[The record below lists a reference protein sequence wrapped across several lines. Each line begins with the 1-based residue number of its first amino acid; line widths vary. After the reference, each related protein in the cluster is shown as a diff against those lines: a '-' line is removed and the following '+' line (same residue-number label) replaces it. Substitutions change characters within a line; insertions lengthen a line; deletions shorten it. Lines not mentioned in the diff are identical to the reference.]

1 MKINNDDRNQSLTNF
16 LLDEFLK
23 NYIFEFINAQIDDLN
38 SEHIIAKNKLNEEM
52 KKFENGIKDNPNFV
66 DKELDKKITSLTGDY
81 YKKSDELKIAMKKK
95 NFIETHEDF
104 YNGVISLIF
113 SDNIPSLAEIN
124 SNERSEIIDN
134 LISAN
139 ISKYFNTNKKFL
151 KSLND
156 DYTEFN
162 SAFEHCY
169 YLDFVDGIRTFR
181 SGEFSTEEKQIVINE
196 YFTNTPLY
204 KREVY
209 PPRSIKGIYVINEL
223 DDCKYL
229 FMNLKENNIQ
239 NDLGKENE
247 KSIKKN
253 LVDKI
258 MINFFKPMHVQE
270 IKKNLL
276 KGDSVLFGY
285 SDIFDIDITNV
296 YKLSDEWR
304 TSDLKLK
311 GYLLINNL
319 NKRLITIEDSI
330 VDEVREREE
339 FKENETK
346 TIIEEHD
353 KHVVVGL
360 DEADRKRI
368 IDKVLKAVSEY
379 ESTLTSYR
387 SKYFKDSETKTSGND
402 ENKQET
408 SSVVKKRLVDII
420 YLKDRIVCQ
429 ITPQMIYLSMN
440 DKMVLGVKTYDVF
453 TDNGEKYIY
462 AKDHYYSKYRVVRHG
477 ETHRYSVSRETASL
491 DELIEYFDVTEL
503 NINITATDK
512 PVENLKN
519 SNIHLAGTDGSD
531 EEDEFDSIGDPTEY
545 IDDDDNYED
554 ETYSEYDYSISD
566 TVILGD
572 DDYDD

>member
-1 MKINNDDRNQSLTNF
+1 MKINNDERNQSFTNF

-52 KKFENGIKDNPNFV
+52 KKFENGINDNPNFV

-81 YKKSDELKIAMKKK
+81 YKKSDELKIAIKKK

-124 SNERSEIIDN
+124 GNERSEIIDN

-139 ISKYFNTNKKFL
+139 ISKYFNNNREFL
-151 KSLND
+151 KNLND

-162 SAFEHCY
+162 SGFEYCY

-209 PPRSIKGIYVINEL
+209 PPRSIKAIYVINDL

-258 MINFFKPMHVQE
+258 MTNFFKPMHVQE

-387 SKYFKDSETKTSGND
+387 SRYFKDSETKTSGND

-420 YLKDRIVCQ
+420 YLKDRIMCQ

-453 TDNGEKYIY
+453 THNGEKYIY

>member
-1 MKINNDDRNQSLTNF
+1 
-16 LLDEFLK
+16 
-23 NYIFEFINAQIDDLN
+23 
-38 SEHIIAKNKLNEEM
+38 
-52 KKFENGIKDNPNFV
+52 
-66 DKELDKKITSLTGDY
+66 
-81 YKKSDELKIAMKKK
+81 
-95 NFIETHEDF
+95 
-104 YNGVISLIF
+104 
-113 SDNIPSLAEIN
+113 
-124 SNERSEIIDN
+124 
-134 LISAN
+134 
-139 ISKYFNTNKKFL
+139 
-151 KSLND
+151 
-156 DYTEFN
+156 
-162 SAFEHCY
+162 
-169 YLDFVDGIRTFR
+169 
-181 SGEFSTEEKQIVINE
+181 
-196 YFTNTPLY
+196 
-204 KREVY
+204 
-209 PPRSIKGIYVINEL
+209 
-223 DDCKYL
+223 
-229 FMNLKENNIQ
+229 MNLKENNIQ

-339 FKENETK
+339 FKENKTK